1 MNFINLYHLKQEA
14 LSTRYSP
21 NTSIYTHKGIQ
32 LLAENEL
39 KYIQSTNV
47 SDGIQLEDWAV
58 FAVSLCGNKRTDISA
73 NFMIERVYPDNN
85 GISQIEWS
93 LKDLPDLGYG
103 LVYLEV
109 NQILLGETV
118 YADTW
123 YSNVFMITNYNYE
136 KTTRIDYRDSVL
148 DTMLSTQITIFFWQS
163 DIEDTL
169 SSYTE
174 VGTGQRRTIEATFSE
189 YETWDMELM
198 PKELALKLKSLFKNT
213 FVYFDFTR
221 TFPFNSFEIPK
232 LIANENFVRF
242 NFELSFDRSDIYDP
256 NYILPIP
263 DDSPILEFLRV
274 VPFNRNRVLMY
285 YSAYNFEPT
294 SLKVQYSADGIA
306 FSEPQNFILNL
317 EEYTIGFGFGSF
329 EMPFPQGTLTYL
341 RFIDQYTQILSN
353 VLSITLNPVSS
364 ISSVTQ
370 AYNAQLNRYKITV
383 NYNMSMYAGA
393 TVIMNIKKN
402 GILVLEGTE
411 SNTGSVYK
419 NIIGLP
425 GDVITV
431 FLKSIDNT
439 YISETKTITLT

>member
-47 SDGIQLEDWAV
+47 SDGIELEDFAV
-58 FAVSLCGNKRTDISA
+58 FAVSLCGNKRTDIST
-73 NFMIERVYPDNN
+73 NFMIERVYQDNN
-85 GISQIEWS
+85 GIDQIEWS

-148 DTMLSTQITIFFWQS
+148 DTMLSTQLKVFFWQS

-174 VGTGQRRTIEATFSE
+174 IGTGQRRTIEATFSE
-189 YETWDMELM
+189 YETWDMEIM
-198 PKELALKLKSLFKNT
+198 SKELALKLKSLFKNT
-213 FVYFDFTR
+213 FVYFDFIR

-256 NYILPIP
+256 NYVAPIP
-263 DDSPILEFLRV
+263 DDSPKIILTEI
-274 VPFNRNRVLMY
+274 
-285 YSAYNFEPT
+285 
-294 SLKVQYSADGIA
+294 QYSANNNIIVYYQVYGFEPSILRAETSLDGVNWVLVPPQFAIFDLGGYFYHASQYPYGTNVQIRLIA
-306 FSEPQNFILNL
+306 PVESKI
-317 EEYTIGFGFGSF
+317 
-329 EMPFPQGTLTYL
+329 
-341 RFIDQYTQILSN
+341 SN
-353 VLSITLNPVSS
+353 VLSYIIDPPQT
-364 ISSVTQ
+364 IAEVT
-370 AYNAQLNRYKITV
+370 ADYILALNRWRIKVDYTQSYYNGLNIVMIT
-383 NYNMSMYAGA
+383 
-393 TVIMNIKKN
+393 KKN
-402 GILVLEGTE
+402 ADNPIETTE
-411 SNTGSVYK
+411 PNDGSVAR

-425 GDVITV
+425 GDLVAVSLRSTD
-431 FLKSIDNT
+431 SMMQ
-439 YISETKTITLT
+439 SETITITLTL